1 MIKAR
6 LLLYL
11 SVVVTLP
18 GTILPYSKRSRL
30 RRIVAKLCLLLFALP
45 LSAGEIAVQD
55 TVAPS
60 ARFKLSGWVES
71 GITANPDGAADSED
85 FGHLFTDRAN
95 EPLLNQVVI
104 SAERSLATPGDGFD
118 WGFKAQF
125 LYGSD
130 ARYIHSLGLFDNTQH
145 EIMQPDIV
153 EAWMIFHLPIPQ
165 SAGGLDIKAGKFVT
179 LEGAETIDPRTNVFY
194 SHSYIFNFGIPFNHT
209 GVMAT
214 LHPVKGLDLYAGV
227 TRGVNT
233 SITDNNSSA
242 AFDGGVGLTLLDG
255 KLTALVTTHIGP
267 ENADN
272 NRDPRYLSDLVVT
285 LKATGKFTT
294 ILDAN
299 FAEDESVP
307 GTAKAYGAAIYF
319 TYAVNDWL
327 TLGLREEV
335 FRDEKGF
342 FVGSFADN
350 DDFIDIERGKTNNL
364 DPRTFFSS
372 GTFNEVTLGAT
383 FKVDLPKPLTHL
395 TIRPELRY
403 DTALT
408 SSTTPFADQT
418 SRHQFTAG
426 IDAILEF

>member
-1 MIKAR
+1 MF
-6 LLLYL
+6 
-11 SVVVTLP
+11 
-18 GTILPYSKRSRL
+18 
-30 RRIVAKLCLLLFALP
+30 CLLLFALP
-45 LSAGEIAVQD
+45 LSAGEIATPD
-55 TVAPS
+55 AVAPS
-60 ARFKLSGWVES
+60 ARFKLSGWVET
-71 GITANPDGAADSED
+71 GITANLDGAANGEN

-95 EPLLNQVVI
+95 ELLLNQFII
-104 SAERSLATPGDGFD
+104 SAERSLASSGDGFD

-130 ARYIHSLGLFDNTQH
+130 ARYIHSVGLFDNTQH
-145 EIMQPDIV
+145 DIVQPDIV
-153 EAWMIFHLPIPQ
+153 EAWMIFHLPIPH

-179 LEGAETIDPRTNVFY
+179 LEGGETIDPRTNVFY

-209 GVMAT
+209 GILT
-214 LHPVKGLDLYAGV
+214 IFHPVKGLDLYAGI

-242 AFDGGVGLTLLDG
+242 AFDGGLGLSLRDG
-255 KLTALVTTHIGP
+255 ALTALVTTHIGP
-267 ENADN
+267 ENPGN
-272 NRDPRYLSDLVVT
+272 NHDPRYLNDLVVT
-285 LKATGKFTT
+285 WKATGKSTT

-307 GTAKAYGAAIYF
+307 GTAKAYGAAMYF

-335 FRDEKGF
+335 YRDEKGF
-342 FVGSFADN
+342 FIGTFADN

-364 DPRTFFSS
+364 DPRTFFTS

-383 FKVDLPKPLTHL
+383 FKVDLPKPLARL
-395 TIRPELRY
+395 TIRPEVRY
-403 DTALT
+403 DSALT
-408 SSTTPFADQT
+408 SATTPFADQT

-426 IDAILEF
+426 IDANLEF